1 MSDYIVRATA
11 GNGSIRTFAAT
22 TRDLVQHARE
32 IHHTSPVASAALGR
46 MLTAAAMMGS
56 MLKGEK
62 DIVTLQIRGE
72 GPLQGL
78 VVTSDSHA
86 RVKGYVFNPN
96 VEIPD
101 LYPGKLNVGGAIGNG
116 YMSVIKDIGMRE
128 PYAGRI
134 ELVTGGIADDLTYY
148 FAQSEQTPSAV
159 GLGVLVETDTSIRRA
174 GGFIIQLLPDATD
187 EMIEKLEKK
196 LATLPYV
203 SDLLDMGKA
212 KAFISTTAG
221 TFCGQMPSPWQRP
234 LTRTGTLRGTPFT
247 RPTTRKPAGSPSRC
261 PTPSMMRICS
271 VTAFRTAAAASAARQ
286 PSTAT
291 SSPFR
296 RGTKTTRCCLRLR
309 GCAKPAT
316 SM

>member
-11 GNGSIRTFAAT
+11 GNGSIRAFAAT

-134 ELVTGGIADDLTYY
+134 ELVTGEIADDLTYY

-203 SDLLDMGKA
+203 SDLLD
-212 KAFISTTAG
+212 TT
-221 TFCGQMPSPWQRP
+221 MP
-234 LTRTGTLRGTPFT
+234 
-247 RPTTRKPAGSPSRC
+247 A
-261 PTPSMMRICS
+261 
-271 VTAFRTAAAASAARQ
+271 
-286 PSTAT
+286 
-291 SSPFR
+291 
-296 RGTKTTRCCLRLR
+296 
-309 GCAKPAT
+309 
-316 SM
+316 

>member
-11 GNGSIRTFAAT
+11 GNGSIRAFAAT

-134 ELVTGGIADDLTYY
+134 ELVTGEIADDLTYY

-174 GGFIIQLLPDATD
+174 GGFIIQLLPD
-187 EMIEKLEKK
+187 
-196 LATLPYV
+196 V
-203 SDLLDMGKA
+203 SDLLDMGKTPEDILQMILGEMELKIMDTVPTEFYCNCTRERVE
-212 KAFISTTAG
+212 KALISIGREELEKIIREDKKANLHCH
-221 TFCGQMPSPWQRP
+221 FCGKEYD
-234 LTRTGTLRGTPFT
+234 FT
-247 RPTTRKPAGSPSRC
+247 EEELK
-261 PTPSMMRICS
+261 
-271 VTAFRTAAAASAARQ
+271 
-286 PSTAT
+286 
-291 SSPFR
+291 
-296 RGTKTTRCCLRLR
+296 KLLED
-309 GCAKPAT
+309 AK
-316 SM
+316 

>member
-11 GNGSIRTFAAT
+11 GNGSIRAFAAT

-62 DIVTLQIRGE
+62 DIVTLQMRGE

-134 ELVTGGIADDLTYY
+134 ELVTGEIADDLTYY

-174 GGFIIQLLPDATD
+174 GGFIIQLMPFAEEET
-187 EMIEKLEKK
+187 ISKLEHN
-196 LATLPYV
+196 LSL
-203 SDLLDMGKA
+203 
-212 KAFISTTAG
+212 IN
-221 TFCGQMPSPWQRP
+221 
-234 LTRTGTLRGTPFT
+234 
-247 RPTTRKPAGSPSRC
+247 
-261 PTPSMMRICS
+261 S
-271 VTAFRTAAAASAARQ
+271 VTALLDQGMTPEQLLERVLDGFDVEITDRMPCS
-286 PSTAT
+286 STCNCSKERVEKALI
-291 SSPFR
+291 SIGKKELREMIDEDKPIEVNCHFC
-296 RGTKTTRCCLRLR
+296 GKTYKFDVDELKKMEKKSR
-309 GCAKPAT
+309 
-316 SM
+316 

>member
-11 GNGSIRTFAAT
+11 GNGSIRAFAAT

-116 YMSVIKDIGMRE
+116 YMRVIKDIGMRE

-134 ELVTGGIADDLTYY
+134 ELVTGEIADDLTYY

-203 SDLLDMGKA
+203 SDLLDMGKTPEDILQMILGDMELKIMDTVPTEFYCNCTRERVE
-212 KAFISTTAG
+212 KALISIGREELEKIIREDKKANLHCH
-221 TFCGQMPSPWQRP
+221 FCGKEYD
-234 LTRTGTLRGTPFT
+234 FT
-247 RPTTRKPAGSPSRC
+247 EEELK
-261 PTPSMMRICS
+261 
-271 VTAFRTAAAASAARQ
+271 
-286 PSTAT
+286 
-291 SSPFR
+291 
-296 RGTKTTRCCLRLR
+296 KLLED
-309 GCAKPAT
+309 AK
-316 SM
+316 

>member
-11 GNGSIRTFAAT
+11 GNGSIRAFAAT

-46 MLTAAAMMGS
+46 MLTAAAM
-56 MLKGEK
+56 
-62 DIVTLQIRGE
+62 IGE

-134 ELVTGGIADDLTYY
+134 ELVTGEIADDLTYY

-203 SDLLDMGKA
+203 SDLLDMGKTPEDILQMILGDMELKIMDTVPTEFYCNCTRERVE
-212 KAFISTTAG
+212 KALISIGREELEKIIREDKKANLHCH
-221 TFCGQMPSPWQRP
+221 FCGKEYD
-234 LTRTGTLRGTPFT
+234 FT
-247 RPTTRKPAGSPSRC
+247 EEELK
-261 PTPSMMRICS
+261 
-271 VTAFRTAAAASAARQ
+271 
-286 PSTAT
+286 
-291 SSPFR
+291 
-296 RGTKTTRCCLRLR
+296 KLLED
-309 GCAKPAT
+309 AK
-316 SM
+316 